1 MAAMVALSRISHT
14 GWSGLLSFIDVL
26 PAGLRTS
33 VHPENAPVAILIP
46 VVAFYS
52 GRMDIAPAAAQGH
65 GCGLWLSRRRI
76 RSVTRF
82 RVTTRHREAGAV
94 PSGGGRPGGRARRPG
109 LTRHCGSRCA

>member
-26 PAGLRTS
+26 PAGLLTS
-33 VHPENAPVAILIP
+33 VHPDNAPVAILIP

-65 GCGLWLSRRRI
+65 CYGLWLSRRRI
-76 RSVTRF
+76 PILSPLPVTNPQPA
-82 RVTTRHREAGAV
+82 AGAR
-94 PSGGGRPGGRARRPG
+94 SSCGRRPG
-109 LTRHCGSRCA
+109 R